1 MNKGLLCSCLL
12 LATSVVQA
20 TPISLDYQG
29 FYQRMKQMNKGNY
42 SLIDIA
48 FSVPKA
54 NGCVI
59 ESGSITTE
67 KRDYPLTISND
78 QRLYIPFDETLKS
91 ERALI
96 NLQMKNDATR
106 CGVAM
111 QIRAKSPSSEYSQ
124 AALSE
129 LATQMD
135 ELLKQMQGFPMKYF
149 AEDIAGVSF
158 EFADKAQVTIDG
170 KAQQVDGIYRLA
182 SDEISALTKISFSET
197 PKVVSPWV
205 KSS

>member
-1 MNKGLLCSCLL
+1 MNKALLCSCLL

-48 FSVPKA
+48 FSVPKE
-54 NGCVI
+54 NGCFI

-67 KRDYPLTISND
+67 KRNYPLTFSGD

-91 ERALI
+91 DRALI

-111 QIRAKSPSSEYSQ
+111 QIRAKSPSNVYSQ

-129 LATQMD
+129 LAMQMD
-135 ELLKQMQGFPMKYF
+135 QLLKQMQGFPMKYF
-149 AEDIAGVSF
+149 AEDIAGVNF
-158 EFADKAQVTIDG
+158 EFAGKAQVTIDG
-170 KAQQVDGIYRLA
+170 KMQQVDGIYRLA
-182 SDEISALTKISFSET
+182 NEKINALSKISFSET
-197 PKVVSPWV
+197 PKVISPWV

>member
-1 MNKGLLCSCLL
+1 MKKGLLFSCLV

-20 TPISLDYQG
+20 TPISLEYQG

-54 NGCVI
+54 NGCLI
-59 ESGSITTE
+59 EQGSITTE
-67 KRDYPLTISND
+67 KRHYPLTISAD

-96 NLQMKNDATR
+96 NLQMKNDVTR

-111 QIRAKSPSSEYSQ
+111 QIRAKSPGEHYSQ
-124 AALSE
+124 PALNE
-129 LATQMD
+129 LATQMN

-149 AEDIAGVSF
+149 ANDIAGLSI
-158 EFADKAQVTIDG
+158 EFAGEAKVTLDDKVETVNG
-170 KAQQVDGIYRLA
+170 NYRLSSDAIA
-182 SDEISALTKISFSET
+182 SLESLSFSEV
-197 PKVVSPWV
+197 PKVISPWV
-205 KSS
+205 TE

>member
-1 MNKGLLCSCLL
+1 MNKVLLCSCLL
-12 LATSVVQA
+12 LTTSVVQA

-48 FSVPKA
+48 FSVPKD

-67 KRDYPLTISND
+67 KRNYPLTVSAD

-111 QIRAKSPSSEYSQ
+111 QIRAKSPSNEYSQ

-129 LATQMD
+129 LAMQMD
-135 ELLKQMQGFPMKYF
+135 QLLKQMQGFPMKYF
-149 AEDIAGVSF
+149 ADDIAGLSF

-170 KAQQVDGIYRLA
+170 KVEQVDGIYRLP
-182 SDEISALTKISFSET
+182 SENISVLSTISFSET
-197 PKVVSPWV
+197 PKVISPWV
-205 KSS
+205 KSA

>member
-48 FSVPKA
+48 FSVPKE
-54 NGCVI
+54 NGCLI

-67 KRDYPLTISND
+67 KRNYPLTFSGD

-91 ERALI
+91 DRALI

-111 QIRAKSPSSEYSQ
+111 QIRAKSPSNEYSQ

-129 LATQMD
+129 LAMQMD
-135 ELLKQMQGFPMKYF
+135 QLLKQMQGFPMKYF
-149 AEDIAGVSF
+149 ADDIAGVSF
-158 EFADKAQVTIDG
+158 EFAGKAQVVIDG
-170 KAQQVDGIYRLA
+170 KMQQVDGIYRLA
-182 SDEISALTKISFSET
+182 SDKINTLSKITFSET
-197 PKVVSPWV
+197 PKVISPWV